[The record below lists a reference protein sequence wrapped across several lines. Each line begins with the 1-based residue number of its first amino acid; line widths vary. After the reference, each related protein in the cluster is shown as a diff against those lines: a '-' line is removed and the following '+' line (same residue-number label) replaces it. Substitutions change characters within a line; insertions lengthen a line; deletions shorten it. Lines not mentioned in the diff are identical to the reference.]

1 MEAAQRLFC
10 RMCCLENQ
18 VSKLQ
23 LKGNLPGG
31 QLEDT
36 GAVGEFICLASTM
49 LSENP
54 SHLEILYIG
63 NKESVCL
70 AQSMEAACG

>member
-1 MEAAQRLFC
+1 
-10 RMCCLENQ
+10 MCCLENQ

-54 SHLEILYIG
+54 SHLE
-63 NKESVCL
+63 SVCL